1 METPT
6 QEWWSAAE
14 IADARLPDLP
24 TTKRKVNQRAKDE
37 GWDRQPGK
45 IRRRKGKGGGL
56 EYHYSLFPIRARLK
70 ATRTGQGLFVTSF
83 RRLTSNQTKR
93 DAEIARL
100 MRKGD
105 GG

>member
-24 TTKRKVNQRAKDE
+24 ATKRKVNQRAKDE

-45 IRRRKGKGGGL
+45 IRRRKGKGEIPTYRKTQSPGL
-56 EYHYSLFPIRARLK
+56 CSLQLRPNPI
-70 ATRTGQGLFVTSF
+70 GQIWGTL
-83 RRLTSNQTKR
+83 
-93 DAEIARL
+93 EP
-100 MRKGD
+100 
-105 GG
+105 